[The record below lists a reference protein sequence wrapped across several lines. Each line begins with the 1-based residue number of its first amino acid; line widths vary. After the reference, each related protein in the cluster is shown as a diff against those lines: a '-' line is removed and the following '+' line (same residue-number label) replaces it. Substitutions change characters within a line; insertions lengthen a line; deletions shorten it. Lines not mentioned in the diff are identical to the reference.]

1 MKNVD
6 VTSCSQSHC
15 RPISRV
21 TMSNITEVEKANSVR
36 PHMTIRVTSSQ
47 SSAGHLRCRWRGRSS
62 SRANAMAP
70 DPEARPADR
79 PAARLLR
86 LLDRANQFHDP
97 GRVRPQFGGEFVEI
111 RLGDLHEAALVD
123 VGDDFDADR
132 GELGLRLL
140 LQLESLGWF
149 DSGDFIRRG
158 LDPRLLFRREALPEL
173 VADPYQAVV
182 GLVLGD

>member
-6 VTSCSQSHC
+6 VTSCSQSHG

-70 DPEARPADR
+70 DPEARPVDR
-79 PAARLLR
+79 PASRLR
-86 LLDRANQFHDP
+86 LLYGANQFHDLR
-97 GRVRPQFGGEFVEI
+97 RVRTQVGREVGEN
-111 RLGDLHEAALVD
+111 
-123 VGDDFDADR
+123 
-132 GELGLRLL
+132 
-140 LQLESLGWF
+140 
-149 DSGDFIRRG
+149 
-158 LDPRLLFRREALPEL
+158 
-173 VADPYQAVV
+173 
-182 GLVLGD
+182 